1 MSQVIEWELLRAAQ
15 AGDDLAY
22 EDLQARL
29 EPDLR
34 RFVRRMIQHSETED
48 DILQDVFIAFYQN
61 LTRIDPVETLRPY
74 LFRIARN
81 RCYDDLRRIE
91 RRRDALSID
100 DEPVEARIAF
110 TEAYQPPRP
119 DDTVHWLL
127 LHMEVREAI
136 DRLPEAQRQALLLF
150 SEEQMS
156 YAEIAQVTDVSVGT
170 IKSRLFHAKRNL
182 RGLLRP
188 QTLAQLET
196 EFSASER
203 AAPETEEM
211 HT

>member
-61 LTRIDPVETLRPY
+61 LKRIDPVETLRPY

-91 RRRDALSID
+91 RRGDTLSID

-156 YAEIAQVTDVSVGT
+156 YAEIAQVMDVSVGT

-196 EFSASER
+196 EFSANER

-211 HT
+211 QI

>member
-91 RRRDALSID
+91 RRGDALSID

-156 YAEIAQVTDVSVGT
+156 YAEIAQVMDVSVGT